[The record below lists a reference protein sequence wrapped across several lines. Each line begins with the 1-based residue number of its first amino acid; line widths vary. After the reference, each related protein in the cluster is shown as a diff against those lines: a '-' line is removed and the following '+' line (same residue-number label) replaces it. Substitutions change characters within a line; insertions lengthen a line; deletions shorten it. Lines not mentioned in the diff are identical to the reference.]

1 MGFLLTVGADVEHAS
16 FLVISQV
23 AIVIGGRNFF
33 CGDTWVNAT
42 GLERCTA
49 YQIG

>member
-1 MGFLLTVGADVEHAS
+1 MKRSLFGLR
-16 FLVISQV
+16 SQV
-23 AIVIGGRNFF
+23 AIVVGARNFF
-33 CGDTWVNAT
+33 CGDTWVTAT